1 MAVDIGPKIGID
13 GEKEFRQNLNNI
25 NQQLR
30 TLGSEMKSVT
40 SAFGDGDDAEDNL
53 AKTTDILNRQIET
66 QEQKLSELRKGLE
79 KASDKFGEADS
90 KTMRWKQAVYDATTE
105 LNNMKRSLEKVED
118 GIDDVND
125 ATEDTGFSFDDL
137 SGIMKKGFAVGAVG
151 AVVAGAKEVCEAM
164 IEIVDETQE
173 YRTIMAS
180 LESSSQAAGYSA
192 EETAETYRQ
201 LQGVLGDA
209 QTAATATAN
218 LQAIGLEQDKLT
230 DIANAA
236 IGAWARYGDSI
247 PIDGLAEAINETI
260 QVGKVTG
267 SFADVLN
274 WAGLSEDD
282 FNEKLQEVNG
292 STERANIV
300 LKALADE
307 GLIQAGEAWR
317 ENNEDIVA
325 YNESQDA
332 FDEAMAELGEVLAP
346 AATAIKNFGA
356 DAIEWL
362 TEVLK
367 KAIDWADKFIDRIET
382 MNKKAKDVP
391 TGVMNFDYYKTDGS
405 HAGGLSYVPFDGYT
419 AELHKGEM
427 ILTSSQA
434 AMVRAANAGS
444 NIGTIAAGLVNGM
457 QTVMAGG
464 GGNYRIEI
472 PIEVNGVEF
481 SRAIISDLRG
491 VMNDNPEVI

>member
-30 TLGSEMKSVT
+30 TLGSEMKAVT
-40 SAFGDGDDAEDNL
+40 SAFGDGDDAEANL
-53 AKTTDILNRQIET
+53 AKQTGILNKQIET
-66 QEQKLSELRKGLE
+66 QEEKLAELRKGLE
-79 KASDKFGEADS
+79 KATDKFGEADT
-90 KTMRWKQAVYDATTE
+90 KTLRWKQAVNEATAE
-105 LNNMKRSLEKVED
+105 LNSMKRSLDKVEN
-118 GIDDVND
+118 GIDDVNE
-125 ATEDTGFSFDDL
+125 ATEDTGFSFNDL
-137 SGIMKKGFAVGAVG
+137 SGIMKKGFAAGAVG
-151 AVVAGAKEVCEAM
+151 AVVAGAKEVCDAL

-267 SFADVLN
+267 NFADVLS

-300 LKALADE
+300 LKLLADE
-307 GLIQAGEAWR
+307 GLVQAGEAWR
-317 ENNEDIVA
+317 ANNEDIVA
-325 YNESQDA
+325 YNESQDE
-332 FDEAMAELGEVLAP
+332 FDEAMAELGKVLAP
-346 AATAIKNFGA
+346 AATAIKGFGTEA
-356 DAIEWL
+356 IKWLTDVLKDAIE
-362 TEVLK
+362 
-367 KAIDWADKFIDRIET
+367 AADKFIDRINE

-391 TGVMNFDYYKTDGS
+391 TGVMNFDAYKTDGS
-405 HAGGLSYVPFDGYT
+405 HAGGLAYVPFDGYT

-427 ILTSSQA
+427 VLTSAQA
-434 AMVRAANAGS
+434 AMVRGVNAS
-444 NIGTIAAGLVNGM
+444 NNFGTIAAGLVNGM

-464 GGNYRIEI
+464 GGTYRIEI
-472 PIEVNGVEF
+472 PIVVNGVEF
-481 SRAIISDLRG
+481 SRAIVSDLRG
-491 VMNDNPEVI
+491 VMNDNPEVS